1 MSELSELCEE
11 FNALA
16 CRRMS
21 TTAPS
26 TVACAGLP
34 RSVSREPL
42 TFVARLRAPHGQAEV
57 EVDTM
62 TALGSLADLPA
73 DVGFDA
79 LWAEL
84 VAIDNKE

>member
-11 FNALA
+11 IQRLGVPAHVHDGPEH
-16 CRRMS
+16 S
-21 TTAPS
+21 
-26 TVACAGLP
+26 GLCGP
-34 RSVSREPL
+34 AEICIREPL
-42 TFVARLRAPHGQAEV
+42 TFVARLRAPDGQAEV